1 MARGPEFPKVRHIA
15 VSAGERSAGADA
27 VILPFEVVQPEPPEP
42 AQGAPE
48 GALPAAA
55 EDPAL
60 HAGAQA
66 DAPAATG
73 APPPP
78 PAQPVTVARIVA
90 VDLARAR
97 SDEETCRAPDGS
109 AVHVD
114 GRAVRCP
121 NSAAGLEHAVAA
133 AAWATHLGEAVLLE
147 GIDRWYRLGTAAAG
161 FCRSCELALIEALR
175 ESYGDHFEPFDPLG
189 PQRAQPDSRT
199 APFAGAR
206 QALRF
211 ASTIEA
217 GKRAALRAR
226 DEARRGRGVEI
237 AVLGRVGTLSAAALA
252 LCRHVDG
259 LVFDLPSLDPEEA
272 VLPLLA
278 ARAALGLRPAVGVL
292 PAGATPEQVRL
303 FAALALA
310 CDADVTLPTGASPA
324 AQAALAEQRKFEE
337 VVRERF
343 RPSEPLL

>member
-97 SDEETCRAPDGS
+97 SDDHSTHCARRAQRRGQPGLRTVRFGGAREALRFGS
-109 AVHVD
+109 AV
-114 GRAVRCP
+114 
-121 NSAAGLEHAVAA
+121 
-133 AAWATHLGEAVLLE
+133 EAV
-147 GIDRWYRLGTAAAG
+147 
-161 FCRSCELALIEALR
+161 
-175 ESYGDHFEPFDPLG
+175 
-189 PQRAQPDSRT
+189 
-199 APFAGAR
+199 
-206 QALRF
+206 
-211 ASTIEA
+211 
-217 GKRAALRAR
+217 KRAALRAR

-237 AVLGRVGTLSAAALA
+237 AVLGRAASLNAASLA
-252 LCRHVDG
+252 ACRHLDG

-272 VLPLLA
+272 LLPLLA
-278 ARAALGLRPAVGVL
+278 ARAALGLR
-292 PAGATPEQVRL
+292 
-303 FAALALA
+303 
-310 CDADVTLPTGASPA
+310 
-324 AQAALAEQRKFEE
+324 
-337 VVRERF
+337 
-343 RPSEPLL
+343 

>member
-90 VDLARAR
+90 V
-97 SDEETCRAPDGS
+97 
-109 AVHVD
+109 
-114 GRAVRCP
+114 
-121 NSAAGLEHAVAA
+121 
-133 AAWATHLGEAVLLE
+133 
-147 GIDRWYRLGTAAAG
+147 
-161 FCRSCELALIEALR
+161 
-175 ESYGDHFEPFDPLG
+175 
-189 PQRAQPDSRT
+189 
-199 APFAGAR
+199 
-206 QALRF
+206 
-211 ASTIEA
+211 
-217 GKRAALRAR
+217 KRAALRAR

-237 AVLGRVGTLSAAALA
+237 AVLGRAASLNAASLA
-252 LCRHVDG
+252 ACRHLDG

-292 PAGATPEQVRL
+292 RADATPEQVRL
-303 FAALALA
+303 FAALAPA
-310 CDADVTLPTGASPA
+310 CAP
-324 AQAALAEQRKFEE
+324 
-337 VVRERF
+337 
-343 RPSEPLL
+343 